1 MKEYISIVVSLI
13 LLISCG
19 RTSEHSEHVA
29 KNSSKI
35 YYTCSMDPQIMKSKP
50 GRCPICGMSL
60 IPVSREQ
67 MQSNGI
73 KLNEQQEKLANIQTM
88 PITYDYVDSKIFATG
103 VVKENENN
111 ITFISARVD
120 GRIDKLNYKT
130 NGVYINKGDI
140 VYEIYSE
147 MLASAQSELI
157 NAHKLLNENPNDGAL
172 QSIIQAANSKLKL
185 WGLSKRQIEQIKNQ
199 KEPTI
204 PFPIES
210 PYSGY
215 INNIAITQGA
225 IVMEGQSLME
235 LTEYKTLWIDAQF
248 YPNETINIAKENT
261 VDVIVPEASP
271 KSLNGKVI
279 QILPQVSSNST
290 VNIVR
295 ILIVPDSPLLK
306 PGMQANIL
314 WHKSNEKHLVV
325 PTNAVLRDS
334 KGATVWI
341 KNNGVYESRMVHLG
355 EISGNKASILHGL
368 NNGDT
373 VVISGSYL
381 LQSEYIFKS
390 GNNPMEGHDMSKM

>member
-1 MKEYISIVVSLI
+1 MI
-13 LLISCG
+13 LISCSKK
-19 RTSEHSEHVA
+19 TEHSEHGE
-29 KNSSKI
+29 KDSSKT
-35 YYTCSMDPQIMKSKP
+35 YYTCSMDPQIMESKP
-50 GRCPICGMSL
+50 GKCPICRMDL
-60 IPVSREQ
+60 TPVSREQ

-73 KLNEQQEKLANIQTM
+73 KLSEQQEKLANIQTM
-88 PITYDYVDSKIFATG
+88 PIGYDYVDSKIFATG

-111 ITFISARVD
+111 ITFISTRVD

-147 MLASAQSELI
+147 MLASTQSELI
-157 NAHKLLNENPNDGAL
+157 NAYKLLQEKPNDVAL
-172 QSIIQAANSKLKL
+172 QSIINAANSKLKL
-185 WGLSKRQIEQIKNQ
+185 WGISKRQIEQIKNQ

-210 PYSGY
+210 PSSGY

-225 IVMEGQSLME
+225 IVMEGQSLIE
-235 LTEYKTLWIDAQF
+235 LTEYKTLWVDAQF
-248 YPNETINIAKENT
+248 YPNETININKGNM
-261 VDVIVPEASP
+261 VDVMVVGASTN
-271 KSLNGKVI
+271 SLKGKVI

-295 ILIVPDSPLLK
+295 ILIVPDSPHIK
-306 PGMQANIL
+306 PGMQANIY
-314 WHKSNEKHLVV
+314 WHKSNEKTLVV

-341 KNNGVYESRMVHLG
+341 KNKGIYESKMVHLG
-355 EISGNKASILHGL
+355 ELSGDKASILHGL
-368 NNGDT
+368 NEGDT

-381 LQSEYIFKS
+381 LQSEYIFKK
-390 GNNPMEGHDMSKM
+390 GNNPLEGHDMSKM